1 MAEDPSLNQISFD
14 CEHCQKP
21 VLIGVGLPPT
31 TAPCPH
37 CGYTVTSPDQTETQ
51 QEVVATASVV
61 EESPEEVSQAAAKK
75 GKIPILPA
83 AIVVL
88 LALGGVMA
96 WVIVNANKEGDT
108 AVSPSEDM
116 AAVASTEVPAESSP
130 DDPIEILDE
139 GIEPPSV
146 TPAVMSVED
155 QTAQLLSDFITAGSP
170 EEKMQ
175 YVIPND
181 GVLEGLENYF
191 PIGVSD
197 DDLPISSF
205 VFRGGNDQ
213 DRGIYLMSY
222 RRPAEVGVHDY
233 FQAVSHLDAITQ
245 KDDSLLDEVSH
256 SSNDDISSQDLSV
269 IAFFKK
275 MEDGLKLDSS
285 VFIQSKFRTLQAF
298 TGYPQPGKS
307 KVFRVA
313 LSEMVSHDF
322 HDDDTKRVY
331 RVSDFAYPKEFVSVA
346 VDVDSELGDK
356 LAVLNWRGTQ
366 QRVKQRMA
374 TVELMWSD
382 DESPVLEMKSLLC
395 WEFLGVGGELEKKD
409 SDTDSESN

>member
-108 AVSPSEDM
+108 AVSPSEDV
-116 AAVASTEVPAESSP
+116 AAASTEVPAESSP
-130 DDPIEILDE
+130 DVPLENPDDVIVQQPE
-139 GIEPPSV
+139 V
-146 TPAVMSVED
+146 PAVMSVED